1 MKMQNGFHRQVIT
14 LGVVVLGLSMSQGF
28 VTPALAQDALVAPT
42 AVAPAAA
49 APAAA
54 ASAPVLPQAEDVT
67 VQVLAPAGPFTV
79 GDPIALTVQV
89 THPAGTQVILP
100 QLAATWGDLEVREQ
114 RPAQTTTN
122 ANGALT
128 TVQTIVA
135 TVFAPGD
142 LQTPPLAVTVSDAAG
157 QLSQAVAAPVALTVG
172 SVLVE
177 GDAEL
182 RDIKPQA
189 ELAIPTAV
197 PYPAI
202 IAGAAALAVALLGFL
217 LWRRRANRRPVDKRT
232 PDQTALDELARIAG
246 LNLPAAG
253 RYAEHY
259 AATAACLRNYLER
272 QFAIPA
278 RDRTTLE
285 ITTALRT
292 APFAPANAQTLV
304 TLLAECDLVKF
315 AKVTPGA
322 AAAADLLDEARRFV
336 TLTTADKLAAAS
348 QTASPYQTVPAVGNV

>member
-1 MKMQNGFHRQVIT
+1 MKKQSGFQRQVIT
-14 LGVVVLGLSMSQGF
+14 LGVVALGLSMSQGF
-28 VTPALAQDALVAPT
+28 VTPALAQDAVVAPT
-42 AVAPAAA
+42 AVATAAVA
-49 APAAA
+49 T
-54 ASAPVLPQAEDVT
+54 ASVLPQAEAVT
-67 VQVLAPAGPFTV
+67 VQVLAPVGPFTV
-79 GDPIALTVQV
+79 GDPIELTVQV

-100 QLAATWGDLEVREQ
+100 QLAQTWGDLEVREQ

-122 ANGALT
+122 ADGALT

-157 QLSQAVAAPVALTVG
+157 QLSQAVAAPAALTIG
-172 SVLVE
+172 SVLAE

-189 ELAIPTAV
+189 ELAIPAAV

-202 IAGAAALAVALLGFL
+202 MAGVAALAVALLGFL
-217 LWRRRANRRPVDKRT
+217 LWRRRANRQPVDKRT
-232 PDQTALDELARIAG
+232 PDQAALDELARIGG

-259 AATAACLRNYLER
+259 AATAACLRTYLER

-285 ITTALRT
+285 ITAALRT

-315 AKVTPGA
+315 AKVTPGVA
-322 AAAADLLDEARRFV
+322 AATGLLDEARRFV

-348 QTASPYQTVPAVGNV
+348 QATAPYQTVPTAATI

>member
-1 MKMQNGFHRQVIT
+1 MQALNWFERNAVVFGAGVVA
-14 LGVVVLGLSMSQGF
+14 LGVIFSPGL
-28 VTPALAQDALVAPT
+28 
-42 AVAPAAA
+42 
-49 APAAA
+49 A
-54 ASAPVLPQAEDVT
+54 ASAQAQAEPTPAPIVAATPAPELPQAEAVT
-67 VQVLAPAGPFTV
+67 VQVLAPVGPFTV
-79 GDPIALTVQV
+79 GDPIELTVQV

-100 QLAATWGDLEVREQ
+100 QLAQTWGDLEVREQ

-122 ANGALT
+122 ADGALT

-142 LQTPPLAVTVSDAAG
+142 WQTPPLAVTVSDAAG
-157 QLSQAVAAPVALTVG
+157 RLSQAVAAPAALTIG
-172 SVLVE
+172 SVLTA

-189 ELAIPTAV
+189 ELAIPAAV

-202 IAGAAALAVALLGFL
+202 MAGVAALAAALLGFL
-217 LWRRRANRRPVDKRT
+217 LWRRRANRQPVDKRT
-232 PDQTALDELARIAG
+232 PDQAALDELARIGG

-259 AATAACLRNYLER
+259 AATAACLRTYLER

-315 AKVTPGA
+315 AKVTPGVA
-322 AAAADLLDEARRFV
+322 AATGLLDEARRFV

-348 QTASPYQTVPAVGNV
+348 QATAPYQTVPTAATI